1 MEDYITTEYNM
12 MLVALEKQLNTKQS
26 SMAGTVSPP
35 VATAN
40 TTTLATAN
48 TQTTAAAAP
57 ITSRAR
63 SSAPTTT
70 RATTTTARPSGVSY

>member
-35 VATAN
+35 VVTAN
-40 TTTLATAN
+40 TTTFATAN

-57 ITSRAR
+57 VMSQGV
-63 SSAPTTT
+63 SS
-70 RATTTTARPSGVSY
+70 PSGVSY